1 MSYIQLPDK
10 IVNNAEQIQLN
21 LPKDQKAKDLFAHL
35 PYIANL
41 QDPILQ
47 NRVEDLL
54 KNREDLQKY
63 LLATEFLGKT
73 LEDSLELAVSN
84 GKLNEGTK
92 VRHLSELNDP
102 KYKYFR
108 QNINPLDVVYRDK
121 AKFDVQNPI
130 IDDLLKEINKG
141 KWSEEEYLKK
151 TKTAPDI
158 KDLDIKERFNILFE
172 RDTKKKDNFLDNVSD
187 GSDSPPGSPG
197 APPPPPTDF
206 NFDFEDF
213 NPYNIDLNNLE
224 REYYDRDI
232 PIQDERQQNIQLDT
246 NLQEIFPDA
255 DEVLYENEASKIR
268 QQYFPYTGIVRK
280 ENEILTEPNNDEIP
294 QEIEV
299 FSGGAEQASSLFSRL
314 DSHNL
319 IRGNE
324 DFVNFLGTEECQEA
338 LQRDGISIHERTGN
352 IFVNNQNTEESIY
365 AFLDNQQD
373 ETKKEIPL
381 DFSYDDNLTDYMAK
395 YSPAINDYDEV
406 KYDFLANKNS
416 KFLFNLFNKYQ
427 QDRGR
432 KKQSVRH
439 TKVSADDYALQK
451 LQDKNWPYFINRI
464 IEFSQGVFDINDII
478 TTDADEVNIL
488 NNTRSNFEMVK
499 NLYNELLT
507 SVGINLHEYFMN
519 LDIDKKKKIDTD
531 LTNNNYFTWDPH
543 ESFIQTRI
551 LATYRDFFYE
561 TGRFP
566 GRNTLIHVP
575 MANMPPFLNA
585 RDWISSRSLY
595 ETYVGRDMQGLIS
608 VQFLAAFNRFLGGD
622 KEISR
627 NAMSEF
633 FHNLSWQALT
643 NDNDSIQ
650 IEFKANTELVK
661 SINLLLQK
669 KIYESKRKTALINAQ
684 IQNKILSKEPEILKT
699 NNEIVEQKIV
709 SDILNNNNT
718 DYTPQHNFPTVKT
731 DEEVERD

>member
-1 MSYIQLPDK
+1 MPYIQLPDK
-10 IVNNAEQIQLN
+10 IVNNVEQIQLN

-84 GKLNEGTK
+84 DKLNEGTK
-92 VRHLSELNDP
+92 VRHLSELN
-102 KYKYFR
+102 R
-108 QNINPLDVVYRDK
+108 
-121 AKFDVQNPI
+121 
-130 IDDLLKEINKG
+130 
-141 KWSEEEYLKK
+141 
-151 TKTAPDI
+151 T
-158 KDLDIKERFNILFE
+158 
-172 RDTKKKDNFLDNVSD
+172 
-187 GSDSPPGSPG
+187 
-197 APPPPPTDF
+197 TD
-206 NFDFEDF
+206 FDFEDF
-213 NPYNIDLNNLE
+213 DPYNIDLNNLE

-232 PIQDERQQNIQLDT
+232 PIQDERQQDRQLDT

-280 ENEILTEPNNDEIP
+280 ESEIFTEPNNDEIP
-294 QEIEV
+294 QEIEI

-319 IRGNE
+319 FRGNE
-324 DFVNFLGTEECQEA
+324 VFVNFLGTEECQEA
-338 LQRDGISIHERTGN
+338 LQRDGISIHVPTRN

-365 AFLDNQQD
+365 TFLDNQQD
-373 ETKKEIPL
+373 ETKKETPL
-381 DFSYDDNLTDYMAK
+381 NFSYDDNLTDYMTK
-395 YSPAINDYDEV
+395 YLPAINDYDEV
-406 KYDFLANKNS
+406 KYDFFANKNS

-439 TKVSADDYALQK
+439 TKVSTDDYTLQK

-464 IEFSQGVFDINDII
+464 IEFSQCVFDINDII

-488 NNTRSNFEMVK
+488 NNTRSNFEIVK

-566 GRNTLIHVP
+566 GRNTLIHIP
-575 MANMPPFLNA
+575 MANMPPFINA
-585 RDWISSRSLY
+585 TDWISPRSLY
-595 ETYVGRDMQGLIS
+595 ETYVGRDMQGLTS

-650 IEFKANTELVK
+650 IEFKAITELVK

-669 KIYESKRKTALINAQ
+669 KIYESKRTTALINTQ
-684 IQNKILSKEPEILKT
+684 IQNKILGKEPEILKT

-718 DYTPQHNFPTVKT
+718 DYTPQYNFATVKT
-731 DEEVERD
+731 DEEVERDRINENTNSIATELVKKKERYPNNRRYNQKRPTRFNT

>member
-1 MSYIQLPDK
+1 MSYIQLPEK
-10 IVNNAEQIQLN
+10 IVNNVEQIQLN
-21 LPKDQKAKDLFAHL
+21 LPKDQKAKDLFTHL

-41 QDPILQ
+41 QDPVLQ

-54 KNREDLQKY
+54 KNREDLQNY
-63 LLATEFLGKT
+63 LLATEFFGKT

-84 GKLNEGTK
+84 GKLNEGTQ

-108 QNINPLDVVYRDK
+108 QNNNPLDVVYRDK

-130 IDDLLKEINKG
+130 IGDLLKEINKG
-141 KWSEEEYLKK
+141 KLSEEEYFKK

-158 KDLDIKERFNILFE
+158 KDLDIKERFNKIFE
-172 RDTKKKDNFLDNVSD
+172 RSDAKKKDNFLDYVSN

-197 APPPPPTDF
+197 PPPPPPMD
-206 NFDFEDF
+206 FDFEDL
-213 NPYNIDLNNLE
+213 NRYNIDLNNLE

-232 PIQDERQQNIQLDT
+232 PIQDERQRDIQLDT

-255 DEVLYENEASKIR
+255 DEVLYENKASKIR
-268 QQYFPYTGIVRK
+268 QQY
-280 ENEILTEPNNDEIP
+280 NDEIP
-294 QEIEV
+294 QELEF

-338 LQRDGISIHERTGN
+338 LQRDGISINAPTGN

-365 AFLDNQQD
+365 TFLDNQQD

-381 DFSYDDNLTDYMAK
+381 DFSHDDNLTDYMTK
-395 YSPAINDYDEV
+395 YLPAINDYDEV
-406 KYDFLANKNS
+406 KYNFLANKNS

-478 TTDADEVNIL
+478 RTDADEVNIL
-488 NNTRSNFEMVK
+488 NNTRSNFEIVK

-507 SVGINLHEYFMN
+507 SVGVNLHEYFMN

-551 LATYRDFFYE
+551 RATYRDFVMKLVD
-561 TGRFP
+561 FP
-566 GRNTLIHVP
+566 V
-575 MANMPPFLNA
+575 
-585 RDWISSRSLY
+585 
-595 ETYVGRDMQGLIS
+595 
-608 VQFLAAFNRFLGGD
+608 
-622 KEISR
+622 EIPLF
-627 NAMSEF
+627 MSQWQICCF
-633 FHNLSWQALT
+633 F
-643 NDNDSIQ
+643 
-650 IEFKANTELVK
+650 
-661 SINLLLQK
+661 
-669 KIYESKRKTALINAQ
+669 
-684 IQNKILSKEPEILKT
+684 
-699 NNEIVEQKIV
+699 
-709 SDILNNNNT
+709 
-718 DYTPQHNFPTVKT
+718 
-731 DEEVERD
+731 